1 MTINNL
7 VKVTVVVA
15 CVAVATVAVFSLY
28 DQVMGAPKSWKDSPG
43 RETPRE
49 RRERVIKSGAI
60 PSKIEFADET
70 PDKKEEEKKDKE
82 DDIEERVDKAVAA
95 AIAKLPQDKKGKGFD
110 ITDSLSMT
118 TDRHGKMLNNLAQ
131 QLNSLSTAVDKL
143 QQSKDI
149 GDGKI
154 SLEPIR
160 KALDNLFT
168 NVAELKNDVKTLKSN
183 AKKVERK
190 RKIATE
196 DKSAEAVSDDGEEVN
211 GE

>member
-15 CVAVATVAVFSLY
+15 CVAVATVAAFSLY
-28 DQVMGAPKSWKDSPG
+28 DQVMGVPKSWKDSPG

-49 RRERVIKSGAI
+49 RRERVIKSGAM
-60 PSKIEFADET
+60 PSKTESADEI
-70 PDKKEEEKKDKE
+70 PDKE

-118 TDRHGKMLNNLAQ
+118 TDRHERMLNNLTR

-143 QQSKDI
+143 QQSKGI
-149 GDGKI
+149 GDDKI

-160 KALDNLFT
+160 KALDNLFANMT
-168 NVAELKNDVKTLKSN
+168 ELRNDVKTLQSN
-183 AKKVERK
+183 AKKSGRNKKV
-190 RKIATE
+190 ASE
-196 DKSAEAVSDDGEEVN
+196 DKSEAVTGDATIENEVADEE
-211 GE
+211 G